1 MRAGKSPQEAC
12 ELAAKRVNA
21 AAVRRGVHP
30 ANCAFLA
37 LSPKGDVGAAC
48 TLKTNFEYA
57 VQVGGKVEMRKAKE
71 IGPDL

>member
-1 MRAGKSPQEAC
+1 
-12 ELAAKRVNA
+12 VNA

-37 LSPKGDVGAAC
+37 LSPRGTAGAAC

-57 VQVGGKVEMRKAKE
+57 VFVGGKVELRKAKE